1 MMNYNNSNSGSILKD
16 IVVLAVRVFIGF
28 AMLSHGFPKLQMLL
42 AGGKIEFF
50 DFMGMGPQIS
60 LILTVFAEFVCS
72 ILLILGLF
80 TRVSLGFLIFTMVI
94 AAFVVHGADPF
105 EKREM
110 SLVYLSVY
118 LLLMVVGAG
127 KISVDHMIERR
138 KRASD
143 W

>member
-1 MMNYNNSNSGSILKD
+1 MNYFNSNSSSVLKD
-16 IVVLAVRVFIGF
+16 IILLAVRVFVGF

-50 DFMGMGPQIS
+50 DFMGLGPQFS
-60 LILTVFAEFVCS
+60 LILAVFAEFACS

-80 TRVSLGFLIFTMVI
+80 TRISLGFLIFTMII

-110 SLVYLSVY
+110 AFIYLSIY
-118 LLLMVVGAG
+118 LMIMAFGAG
-127 KISVDHMIERR
+127 KFSVDHMIEKR

>member
-1 MMNYNNSNSGSILKD
+1 MNYLNTTNSNTVFKD
-16 IVVLAVRVFIGF
+16 IILLVVRVFIGF

-42 AGGKIEFF
+42 DGGKIEFF
-50 DFMGMGPQIS
+50 DFLGMGLTVS
-60 LILTVFAEFVCS
+60 LVLTVFAEFACS

-80 TRVSLGFLIFTMVI
+80 TRVALGFLIFTMII

-110 SLVYLSVY
+110 SLIYLSVY
-118 LLLMVVGAG
+118 LLLIAFGPG
-127 KISVDHMIERR
+127 KFSVDHMIEKR

>member
-1 MMNYNNSNSGSILKD
+1 MNYSNSKSNTVLKD
-16 IVVLAVRVFIGF
+16 IILLIVRVFIGF

-42 AGGKIEFF
+42 DGGKIEFF
-50 DFMGMGPQIS
+50 DFLGLGPMIS
-60 LILTVFAEFVCS
+60 LVVTVIAEFVCS

-80 TRVSLGFLIFTMVI
+80 TRVALGFLIFTMII
-94 AAFVVHGADPF
+94 AGFVVHGADPF

-110 SLVYLSVY
+110 SMIYLSVY
-118 LLLMVVGAG
+118 LVLIAFGAG
-127 KISVDHMIERR
+127 KISVDYLIEKR

>member
-1 MMNYNNSNSGSILKD
+1 MNYFSSNSGAVVRD
-16 IVVLAVRVFIGF
+16 IVLLIVRVFIGF

-42 AGGKIEFF
+42 EGGKIEFF
-50 DFMGMGPQIS
+50 DFLGLGPQVS

-80 TRVSLGFLIFTMVI
+80 TRISLGFLIFTMII

-105 EKREM
+105 DKREM
-110 SLVYLSVY
+110 SLIYLSVF
-118 LLLMVVGAG
+118 LLLMAFGAG
-127 KISVDHMIERR
+127 KISVDHMIEKR

>member
-1 MMNYNNSNSGSILKD
+1 MNYLNRTPSNSVLKD
-16 IVVLAVRVFIGF
+16 IILLAVRVFIGF

-42 AGGKIEFF
+42 EGGDIKFF
-50 DFMGMGPQIS
+50 DFLGMGPAVS
-60 LILTVFAEFVCS
+60 LTLTVFAEFVCS

-80 TRVSLGFLIFTMVI
+80 TRVALGFLLFTMII
-94 AAFVVHGADPF
+94 AAFFVHGADPF

-110 SLVYLSVY
+110 SLIYLSVY
-118 LLLMVVGAG
+118 LLLMAFGAG
-127 KISVDHMIERR
+127 KISVDYLIEKR

>member
-1 MMNYNNSNSGSILKD
+1 MNYLNTTNSNTVFKD
-16 IVVLAVRVFIGF
+16 IILLVVRVFIGF

-42 AGGKIEFF
+42 EGGKIEFF
-50 DFMGMGPQIS
+50 DFLGLGPTVS
-60 LILTVFAEFVCS
+60 LTLTVFAEFVCS
-72 ILLILGLF
+72 ILIILGLF
-80 TRVSLGFLIFTMVI
+80 TRVALGFLIFTMII

-110 SLVYLSVY
+110 SLIYLSVY
-118 LLLMVVGAG
+118 LLLIASGPG
-127 KISVDHMIERR
+127 KISVDYMIEKR

>member
-1 MMNYNNSNSGSILKD
+1 MNSFNSAHSESIVKD
-16 IVVLAVRVFIGF
+16 IVLLVVRVFIGF

-42 AGGKIEFF
+42 EGGNVEFF
-50 DFMGMGPQIS
+50 NFLGMGPKIS
-60 LILTVFAEFVCS
+60 LGLTVFAEFACS

-80 TRVSLGFLIFTMVI
+80 SRVALGFLIFTMII

-110 SLVYLSVY
+110 SLIYLSIY
-118 LLLMVVGAG
+118 LLLMVFGAG
-127 KISVDHMIERR
+127 KISVDHMIEKR

>member
-1 MMNYNNSNSGSILKD
+1 MNYLNPANSNTVIKD
-16 IVVLAVRVFIGF
+16 IILLMVRVFIGF

-42 AGGKIEFF
+42 EGGKIEFF
-50 DFMGMGPQIS
+50 DFLGMGPTLS

-80 TRVSLGFLIFTMVI
+80 TRVALGFLIFTMII
-94 AAFVVHGADPF
+94 AGFVVHGADPF

-110 SLVYLSVY
+110 SLIYLSAY
-118 LLLMVVGAG
+118 LLLIAFGPG
-127 KISVDHMIERR
+127 KISVDYMIEKR

>member
-1 MMNYNNSNSGSILKD
+1 MNYTDSNSSSILKD
-16 IVVLAVRVFIGF
+16 IILFAVRVFVGF

-42 AGGKIEFF
+42 EGGKIEFF
-50 DFMGMGPQIS
+50 DFMGLGPQIS

-80 TRVSLGFLIFTMVI
+80 TRISLGFLIFTMAI
-94 AAFVVHGADPF
+94 AGFFIHGADSF
-105 EKREM
+105 EKREL
-110 SLVYLSVY
+110 SLIYLSVY
-118 LLLMVVGAG
+118 LLLMAFGAG
-127 KISVDHMIERR
+127 KFSVDHMIEKR

>member
-1 MMNYNNSNSGSILKD
+1 MNYLNRTPSNSVLKD
-16 IVVLAVRVFIGF
+16 IILLAVRVFIGF

-42 AGGKIEFF
+42 EGGDIKFF
-50 DFMGMGPQIS
+50 DFLGMGPAVS
-60 LILTVFAEFVCS
+60 LTLTVFAEFVCS

-80 TRVSLGFLIFTMVI
+80 TRVALGFLLFTMI
-94 AAFVVHGADPF
+94 SAAFFVHGADPF

-110 SLVYLSVY
+110 SLIYLSVY
-118 LLLMVVGAG
+118 LLLMAFGAG
-127 KISVDHMIERR
+127 KISVDYLIEKR

>member
-1 MMNYNNSNSGSILKD
+1 MNYNNSNSSSIPKD
-16 IVVLAVRVFIGF
+16 IIILAVRVFVGF
-28 AMLSHGFPKLQMLL
+28 AMLSHGYPKLQMLL

-50 DFMGMGPQIS
+50 DFLGMGPFVT
-60 LILTVFAEFVCS
+60 LILTVLAEFVCS

-80 TRVSLGFLIFTMVI
+80 TRVSVGFLIFTMVI
-94 AAFVVHGADPF
+94 AGFVVHAADPF

-110 SLVYLSVY
+110 SLIYLSVY
-118 LLLMVVGAG
+118 LLLMIIGAG
-127 KISVDHMIERR
+127 KVSVDHLIERR